1 MNVAAE
7 RETPAPRFYGRRC
20 GRPLRPGRRA
30 AVAARLPER
39 ALPPLQAGARLEPH
53 ALFEGAVSD
62 VWLEIGFGSGEH
74 LVGRAA
80 ANPDVG
86 FIGCEPW
93 LDGVAALLAQ
103 APPTLLPRLRVLA
116 DDARPLLAA
125 LTDAS
130 LGRVFV
136 LFSDPW
142 PKRRHHRRRLIQPE
156 TLRQIARILKP
167 GGELLFASDHDDYVR
182 WTLALATAEPAL
194 TWCARRP
201 EDWRRPP
208 AGWIATRYQ
217 RKAET
222 RGQRCHFL
230 RFLRT
235 PSSGTALAGGHR

>member
-1 MNVAAE
+1 MEVATE
-7 RETPAPRFYGRRC
+7 SGTPAPRFYGRRC

-30 AVAARLPER
+30 AVAVRLPER
-39 ALPPLQAGARLEPH
+39 SLPPLPEGARLDPGG
-53 ALFEGAVSD
+53 LFDVPVSD

-74 LVGRAA
+74 LIGRAT
-80 ANPDVG
+80 ANPDIG

-103 APPTLLPRLRVLA
+103 APPGLLPRLRVLA

-125 LTDAS
+125 LADAS

-156 TLRQIARILKP
+156 TLRQIARILRP
-167 GGELLFASDHDDYVR
+167 GGELLFASDHAGYIR
-182 WTLALATAEPAL
+182 WTLALAIEEPAL
-194 TWCARRP
+194 RWCARRP
-201 EDWRRPP
+201 EDWRCQP

-217 RKAET
+217 QKAQA
-222 RGQRCHFL
+222 RGERCYFL
-230 RFLRT
+230 RFHRT
-235 PSSGTALAGGHR
+235 